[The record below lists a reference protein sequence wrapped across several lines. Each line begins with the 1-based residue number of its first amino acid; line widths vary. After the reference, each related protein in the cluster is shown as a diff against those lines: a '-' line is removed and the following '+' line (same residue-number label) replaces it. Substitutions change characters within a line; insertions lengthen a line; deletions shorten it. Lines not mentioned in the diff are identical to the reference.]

1 LKPLYLIILI
11 TALFS
16 WLHCE
21 QADSLN
27 LTSDVIH
34 LFKSE
39 IKDSIITGDF
49 LETFKSD
56 PRVRGWQ
63 CSDYSRLRFAVDGV
77 LLNECNI
84 TDPCSISVKFHCDKA
99 KTLQFQVRKSEEKE
113 LKLTL
118 ILDGIE
124 YDFNNNLVSKLY
136 ANSRDTTIYEFKIE
150 QGTHSAVFLLKSKNS
165 WLRWV
170 NLSNYDPPVI
180 ELKEDFRYVGK
191 KILSIRHNVY
201 NDSIFYYGDEGE
213 SIYNLVYFKKPYLI
227 SPYNLNPPYVYGREK
242 IIYSMIRNNGVYGR
256 IEPYKIKNY
265 EVKYPYTSKT
275 LSFLSIFAGLN
286 QTNSSSGL
294 LSQVSFISF
303 GINSEYRYLFE
314 ENIYKGSVA
323 GSFHLSGTTLMFI
336 QLIGLHGKQVDRP
349 LFIIPGIL
357 TLPFITS
364 QIGYGH
370 KFSGEY
376 FYRWQTDLPLSEL
389 SDIFIENGYF
399 LFNSPYMINFFF
411 RYEKEIEGGEETKF
425 GLEFAYIFVN
435 KYDRNKIHF

>member
-1 LKPLYLIILI
+1 LKPLFLIILI

-27 LTSDVIH
+27 LTSDVKH

-56 PRVRGWQ
+56 PRVRGWV
-63 CSDYSRLRFAVDGV
+63 CSDLICLSFTKDG
-77 LLNECNI
+77 LFLKESNI
-84 TDPCSISVKFHCDKA
+84 TDPCSVSVKFKCDKA
-99 KTLQFQVRKSEEKE
+99 KMLQFQAWETDEIK
-113 LKLTL
+113 LGLTL
-118 ILDGIE
+118 ILDDIV
-124 YDFNNNLVSKLY
+124 YDLKSNLVSKLY
-136 ANSRDTTIYEFKIE
+136 TNSKDTTIYEFKIE
-150 QGTHSAVFLLKSKNS
+150 QGSHCATFVLNS
-165 WLRWV
+165 RNSSIKWV
-170 NLSNYDPPVI
+170 NLSNIDPPVI
-180 ELKEDFRYVGK
+180 ELKDDFRYVGK
-191 KILSIRHNVY
+191 KMLSISHSEY
-201 NDSIFYYGDEGE
+201 NDSIFYFGGEYE
-213 SIYNLVYFKKPYLI
+213 SINDIVYFKKPCLI
-227 SPYNLNPPYVYGREK
+227 PLYNYERF
-242 IIYSMIRNNGVYGR
+242 IYSMVRNNGVYGR
-256 IEPYKIKNY
+256 IEPCRIKNY
-265 EVKYPYTSKT
+265 EVTNTYSSKT
-275 LSFLSIFAGLN
+275 FSFLSIFAGLN

-294 LSQVSFISF
+294 LSQISFISF
-303 GINSEYRYLFE
+303 GLSTEYKYLFE
-314 ENIYKGSVA
+314 EKIYKGDVA
-323 GSFHLSGTTLMFI
+323 GSIHLSGTTLMFI

-370 KFSGEY
+370 KFTGEN

-389 SDIFIENGYF
+389 ADKFIENGYF